1 MAQATLTGGNRGKQ
15 AARPQRVSSTRL
27 WMILVAF
34 ALFAAYNLFTVFK
47 LQVLQYNDL
56 SSRAENGIK
65 RKDTLIPRRGLIY
78 DTKGQL
84 LAGNATAYDVYV
96 DLTHVTADADLHE
109 ISDLLAPTLGQDPQ
123 AMFAKFRDALDQKIT
138 YTKVASRVDEAMRG
152 KVADLA
158 TRYQDIIKPVVNFEV
173 QSLRNY
179 PDLGADGVSGLAASV
194 LGFTDYDN
202 QGHYGVEEYYNS
214 QLAGEAGWIDA
225 ERDAYGNP
233 LALEQPETQPAVD
246 GSDLVLTIDSG
257 VQYLVERGLLDAIKE
272 YKADSGYAIVQDPN
286 TGAIL
291 AMANSPSFNPN
302 KFNTETNYENF
313 KNPAVTDVR
322 EPGSTMKILT
332 YSSAID
338 AGAIMSTTTMV
349 GTACVYPYGVELCN
363 ATRTAWGVQTMAQG
377 LGRSD
382 NVAAIFAAEQLGP
395 DKFYEYMKS
404 FGIGTRTGI
413 DMAGETSGIVSWPDS
428 KDYSPIDFDTTAFGQ
443 GTADTP
449 IQLVTAVSAV
459 ANGGMLLKP
468 YVMQEIRNGDQVV
481 AQGKRQEVRRVVS
494 EQAAHD
500 VAHMLAT
507 GVETGL
513 VARLAAVDG
522 YHVSV
527 KTGTANVIGDNG
539 QYLDGITFASAMGFA
554 PTDNPR
560 FVLYIGLMHPRTSP
574 WGENTASAEWGKL
587 GKQLLMY
594 MKVQP
599 DRPMATPTATP

>member
-1 MAQATLTGGNRGKQ
+1 MAQATLTGRNRGKQ
-15 AARPQRVSSTRL
+15 AARPQRVSPTRL
-27 WMILVAF
+27 WLILVAF
-34 ALFAAYNLFTVFK
+34 TLFAAYNLFTVFK
-47 LQVLQYNDL
+47 LQVIQYNDL
-56 SSRAENGIK
+56 SSRAESGIK
-65 RKDTLIPRRGLIY
+65 RKDTLVPRRGLIY
-78 DTKGQL
+78 DSRGQL

-109 ISDLLAPTLGQDPQ
+109 IADLLAPTLGQDAQ
-123 AMFAKFRDALDQKIT
+123 AMFSKFRDALDNKIT
-138 YTKVASRVDEAMRG
+138 YSKVASRVDEAMRA
-152 KVADLA
+152 KVVDLG
-158 TRYQDIIKPVVNFEV
+158 TRYEDIIKPVVNFEV

-179 PDLGADGVSGLAASV
+179 PNVGADGVSGLAASV
-194 LGFTDYDN
+194 LGFADYDN

-233 LALEQPETQPAVD
+233 LALEQPEMQPAVD

-272 YKADSGYAIVQDPN
+272 YQADSGYAIVQDPN

-291 AMANSPSFNPN
+291 AMANTPSFNPN
-302 KFNTETNYENF
+302 TFNTETNYENF

-338 AGAIMSTTTMV
+338 AGAILSTTTMY

-363 ATRTAWGVQTMAQG
+363 AEHTVWGNQTMEQG
-377 LGRSD
+377 LARSD

-395 DKFYEYMKS
+395 DKFYDYIKN

-413 DMAGETSGIVSWPDS
+413 DMAGETAGIVSWPDS
-428 KDYSPIDFDTTAFGQ
+428 DNYSPIDFYTTAFGQ
-443 GTADTP
+443 SAAVTP
-449 IQLVTAVSAV
+449 IQLVNAVSAV

-468 YVMQEIRNGDQVV
+468 YVMQEIRNGDQVA
-481 AQGKRQEVRRVVS
+481 AQGSRQEVRRVVGPS
-494 EQAAHD
+494 AAHD
-500 VAHMLAT
+500 VAQMLAY
-507 GVETGL
+507 GVENGG
-513 VARLAAVDG
+513 VARLAAIDG

-527 KTGTANVIGDNG
+527 KTGTANVIGNNG
-539 QYLDGITFASAMGFA
+539 GYLDGVTFASAMGFA
-554 PTDNPR
+554 PTVSPR
-560 FVLYIGLMHPRTSP
+560 FVLYIGLMHPRTSQ
-574 WGENTASAEWGKL
+574 WGENTASAAWGKL

-594 MKVQP
+594 MKIQP
-599 DRPMATPTATP
+599 DRPVPTPTAEP

>member
-27 WMILVAF
+27 WMILVVF
-34 ALFAAYNLFTVFK
+34 TLFAGYNLFTVFK

-56 SSRAENGIK
+56 SSRAELGIK

-78 DTKGQL
+78 DTRGQL

-109 ISDLLAPTLGQDPQ
+109 IADLLAPTLGQDAQ
-123 AMFAKFRDALDQKIT
+123 AMFTKFRDTLDQKIT
-138 YTKVASRVDEAMRG
+138 YSKVASRVDEATRT
-152 KVADLA
+152 KVTDLG

-179 PDLGADGVSGLAASV
+179 PNVGADGVSGLAASV
-194 LGFTDYDN
+194 LGFADYDN

-225 ERDAYGNP
+225 ERDAFGNP

-257 VQYLVERGLLDAIKE
+257 VQYLVERGLLDAIKT

-313 KNPAVTDVR
+313 KNPGVTDVR

-349 GTACVYPYGVELCN
+349 GTACVYPYGIELCN
-363 ATRTAWGVQTMAQG
+363 ATRTAWGPQTMAQG

-395 DKFYEYMKS
+395 DKFYEYIKN

-413 DMAGETSGIVSWPDS
+413 DMAGETAGIVNWPDS
-428 KDYSPIDFDTTAFGQ
+428 PKYSPIDFYTAAFGQ
-443 GTADTP
+443 GPADTP

-539 QYLDGITFASAMGFA
+539 QYLPDITFASAMGFA

-560 FVLYIGLMHPRTSP
+560 FVLYIGLMHPRTSQ

-587 GKQLLMY
+587 GKELLMY

-599 DRPMATPTATP
+599 DRPLATPTP

>member
-27 WMILVAF
+27 WMILVVF
-34 ALFAAYNLFTVFK
+34 TLFAGYNLFTVFK

-56 SSRAENGIK
+56 SSRAELGIK

-109 ISDLLAPTLGQDPQ
+109 IADLLAPTLGQDPQ
-123 AMFAKFRDALDQKIT
+123 KMFAKFRETLDQKIT
-138 YTKVASRVDEAMRG
+138 YSKVASRVDEATRS

-158 TRYQDIIKPVVNFEV
+158 TRYEDIIKPVVNFEV

-179 PDLGADGVSGLAASV
+179 PDVGADGVNGLAASV
-194 LGFTDYDN
+194 LGFADYDN

-272 YKADSGYAIVQDPN
+272 YKADSGYAIVQDPS

-313 KNPAVTDVR
+313 KNPSVTDAR

-349 GTACVYPYGVELCN
+349 GTACVYRYGVELCN
-363 ATRTAWGVQTMAQG
+363 ATRTAWGPQTMAQG

-395 DKFYEYMKS
+395 DKFYEYIKN

-413 DMAGETSGIVSWPDS
+413 DMAGETAGIVRWPDS
-428 KDYSPIDFDTTAFGQ
+428 KGYSPIDFYTAAFGQ
-443 GTADTP
+443 GPADTP

-500 VAHMLAT
+500 VAQMLAT

-554 PTDNPR
+554 PTDSPR
-560 FVLYIGLMHPRTSP
+560 FVLYIGLMHPRTSQ
-574 WGENTASAEWGKL
+574 WGENTASAAWGKL

-599 DRPMATPTATP
+599 DRPMATPTP

>member
-27 WMILVAF
+27 WMILVVF
-34 ALFAAYNLFTVFK
+34 TLFAGYNLFTVFK

-56 SSRAENGIK
+56 SSRAELGIK

-109 ISDLLAPTLGQDPQ
+109 IADLLAPTLGQDAQ
-123 AMFAKFRDALDQKIT
+123 KMFAKFRETLDQKIT
-138 YTKVASRVDEAMRG
+138 YSKVASRVDEATRS

-349 GTACVYPYGVELCN
+349 GTACVYPYGIELCN

-395 DKFYEYMKS
+395 DKYYEYIKN

-413 DMAGETSGIVSWPDS
+413 DMAGETAGIVSWPDS
-428 KDYSPIDFDTTAFGQ
+428 PKYSPIDFYTTAFGQ
-443 GTADTP
+443 SAAVTP

-481 AQGKRQEVRRVVS
+481 AQGGRQEVRRVVS

-554 PTDNPR
+554 PTDSPR
-560 FVLYIGLMHPRTSP
+560 FVLYIGLMHPRTSQ
-574 WGENTASAEWGKL
+574 WGENTASAAWGKL

-599 DRPMATPTATP
+599 DRPLATPTP

>member
-1 MAQATLTGGNRGKQ
+1 
-15 AARPQRVSSTRL
+15 
-27 WMILVAF
+27 MILVAF
-34 ALFAAYNLFTVFK
+34 ALFAGYNLFTVFK

-78 DTKGQL
+78 DTRGQL

-123 AMFAKFRDALDQKIT
+123 AMFAKFRDALSQKIT

-158 TRYQDIIKPVVNFEV
+158 TRYEDIIKPVVNFEV

-382 NVAAIFAAEQLGP
+382 NVAAIFAAQQLGP
-395 DKFYEYMKS
+395 DKFYEYLKN

-413 DMAGETSGIVSWPDS
+413 DMAGETAGLVRWPDS
-428 KDYSPIDFDTTAFGQ
+428 PDYSPIDFDTTAFGQ
-443 GTADTP
+443 SAAVTP

-481 AQGKRQEVRRVVS
+481 AQGQRQEVRRVVS

-513 VARLAAVDG
+513 VARLAEVDG

-539 QYLDGITFASAMGFA
+539 QYLSDITFASAMGFA

-599 DRPMATPTATP
+599 DRPLATPTATP

>member
-1 MAQATLTGGNRGKQ
+1 
-15 AARPQRVSSTRL
+15 
-27 WMILVAF
+27 MILVAF
-34 ALFAAYNLFTVFK
+34 ALFAGYNLFTVFK

-78 DTKGQL
+78 DTRGQL

-123 AMFAKFRDALDQKIT
+123 AMFAKFRDALSQKIT

-158 TRYQDIIKPVVNFEV
+158 TRYEDIIKPVVNFEV

-395 DKFYEYMKS
+395 DKFYEYLKN

-413 DMAGETSGIVSWPDS
+413 DMAGETAGLVRWPDS
-428 KDYSPIDFDTTAFGQ
+428 PDYSPIDFDTTAFGQ
-443 GTADTP
+443 SAAVTP

-481 AQGKRQEVRRVVS
+481 AQGQRQEVRRVVS

-513 VARLAAVDG
+513 VARLAEVDG

-539 QYLDGITFASAMGFA
+539 QYLSDITFASAMGFA

-599 DRPMATPTATP
+599 DRPLATPTATP